1 MVTLSVTRS
10 RIAAVLTKA
19 ADGFRTEP
27 WDPYL
32 NPLLNAIDAAAG
44 FTPGNGSPD
53 AEDTSIAAWDA
64 LAVHLGDQWP
74 GDWERAAGR
83 RQDEVE
89 AALRGAAAKAVTP

>member
-10 RIAAVLTKA
+10 RVAAVLNRA
-19 ADGFRTEP
+19 ADGFNTEP

-44 FTPGNGSPD
+44 FTPGKSSRD
-53 AEDTSIAAWDA
+53 AEDTSISAWDA

-74 GDWERAAGR
+74 GDWEREAGR
-83 RQDEVE
+83 SQADIVD
-89 AALRGAAAKAVTP
+89 ALRATAAKAVAA

>member
-10 RIAAVLTKA
+10 RVASVLSKA
-19 ADGFRTEP
+19 ADSFKSEP

-44 FTPGNGSPD
+44 FTPGNGSVD
-53 AEDTSIAAWDA
+53 AEDTSISAWDA
-64 LAVHLGDQWP
+64 LAVHLGGQWP
-74 GDWERAAGR
+74 GDWEREPGR